1 MSPLNITHRDAAAG
15 PVLQVVGELD
25 HEQATALREE
35 VERLVLSPGQ
45 HLVIDLSGL
54 DFCDST
60 GISALLA
67 ARQRAQTAEAE
78 VILAAVPANTLR
90 ILRIIGL
97 DQVFIIDAGSETDA
111 TARLRGGDGST
122 CD

>member
-25 HEQATALREE
+25 YEQATALREE

-45 HLVIDLSGL
+45 SLVIDLSGL

-67 ARQRAQTAEAE
+67 ARQRAQTADAE
-78 VILAAVPANTLR
+78 VILSTVPADTLR

-97 DQVFIIDAGSETDA
+97 DQVFTIAAGGETDG
-111 TARLRGGDGST
+111 TARPRGGDGSSHG
-122 CD
+122 